1 MAKQLEPKT
10 SHLMKLWKSLLVEEE
25 EEEEEVLF
33 VFILQTLALWQM
45 EE

>member
-1 MAKQLEPKT
+1 
-10 SHLMKLWKSLLVEEE
+10 MKLWKSLLVEE